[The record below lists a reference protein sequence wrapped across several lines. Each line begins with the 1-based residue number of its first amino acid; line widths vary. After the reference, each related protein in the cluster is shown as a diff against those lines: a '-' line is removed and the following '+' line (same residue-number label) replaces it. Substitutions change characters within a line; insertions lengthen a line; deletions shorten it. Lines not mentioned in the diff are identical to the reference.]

1 MPAVA
6 QQSLPQPATDPER
19 QLRAF
24 VGQFTHDPLGFVLA
38 CFPWGQAGTPLADR
52 DGPDEWQREH
62 LSTIGAELRAGKM
75 VQEAISSGHGIGKS
89 ADACWLILW
98 AMSTHED
105 CRGVVTANTE
115 NQLTTKTWAE
125 LAKWHRM
132 LICRH
137 WFKYNATSLH
147 SVEPSHEKT
156 WRIDAIAWSE
166 NNTEAFAGLHN
177 EGKRILVLFDEASA
191 IADPIWEVTEGALT
205 DANTEILWIVRGNP
219 TRNAGRFR
227 ECFGRNAHR
236 WRTRQID
243 SRSVK
248 ITNKAKLQQW
258 VDDYGE
264 DSDFVRVRVRGVF
277 PRAGSMQFQP
287 SDTVLEAMKREP
299 PDPLTQEHEGIAIGV
314 DVARYGDDE
323 AVVATRRGRDAR
335 TLPWLCMREVDT
347 MTLAGRVAELYH
359 NMRVKFPG
367 VPIMIFVDEGGMG
380 VAVIDRLRQLGV
392 PCVGVNFGG
401 KPTGMMIEGE
411 HVKAKNRATEMACAR
426 REWLKHGC
434 IPNDPTLEQQLI
446 DREYSYDGTTNAI
459 ILESKEHMK
468 QVRNLSSPDRGD
480 ALDLTF
486 AAPILP
492 ADMMFGP
499 STVYET
505 DYATFG

>member
-1 MPAVA
+1 MQAKPK
-6 QQSLPQPATDPER
+6 SATDLER
-19 QLRAF
+19 ELVEF
-24 VGQFTHDPLGFVLA
+24 VGQFTHDPYGFVMA
-38 CFPWGQAGTPLADR
+38 CFPWGEKGGPLADK
-52 DGPDEWQREH
+52 DGPDDWQREH
-62 LSTIGAELRAGKM
+62 LIEIGQDLRAGKT

-115 NQLTTKTWAE
+115 NQLSTKTWAE

-132 LICRH
+132 LICRR
-137 WFKYNATSLH
+137 WFKYNATSIH
-147 SVEPSHEKT
+147 SVEPGHEKT

-227 ECFGRNAHR
+227 ECFGRQAHR

-248 ITNKAKLQQW
+248 ITNKAKLDQW
-258 VDDYGE
+258 VSDYGE

-277 PRAGSMQFQP
+277 PRSGSMQFQP
-287 SDTVLEAMKREP
+287 TDTVLEAMKRMPPSPEANEFEP
-299 PDPLTQEHEGIAIGV
+299 YVIGV

-323 AVVATRRGRDAR
+323 AVIAIRKGRDAR
-335 TLPWLCMREVDT
+335 STPWVYLRETDT
-347 MTLAGRVAELYH
+347 MTLASRVAEIAQRL
-359 NMRVKFPG
+359 KAG
-367 VPIMIFVDEGGMG
+367 AIFVDEGGMG
-380 VAVIDRLRQLGV
+380 VAVVDRLRQLNVTGV
-392 PCVGVNFGG
+392 TGVNFGG
-401 KPTGMMIEGE
+401 KPIGLTFEGE

-426 REWLKHGC
+426 REWLRNGS
-434 IPNDPTLEQQLI
+434 IPDDPTLEQQLT

-468 QVRNLSSPDRGD
+468 QVRSLASPDRGD

-486 AAPILP
+486 AAPVLP
-492 ADMMFGP
+492 RDMMYARQ
-499 STVYET
+499 TYDT
-505 DYATFG
+505 DYSVFGR